1 MGKLFEKT
9 LAGRIRNFLEKEKF
23 FNKWQNGFRSKRIAM
38 EHVFRL
44 VEETQLGFTKKWK
57 GGAIFIDVEK
67 AFDSVWH
74 DGLRYKLMNGSL
86 PRKMVRLI
94 SSFLSDRTIKVNCC
108 NNCSEEVTLNAG
120 TPQGSVLSPLLFIIY
135 VNDIPD
141 MSSLNVKLSQF
152 ADDMGIWAHA
162 TNAKWVK
169 AKLSKALKLIEA
181 WCSKWRIKLN
191 AGKTQLIVFSVG
203 PKPELID
210 LELFGEP
217 IIQTQTAK
225 LLGILFDRRLSFKDH
240 MKDLMTKVYRR
251 LNLLKLLKGTNWG
264 ARPCT
269 ILKAYKCFIRP
280 VLEYGSLITGALRE
294 SQVKEMQIFQ
304 NKCLRLALGVTYLDR
319 MRTIDLHDL
328 TNVPMIKTRM
338 TALAVKTFRS
348 LENTQCFKDLVLNHK
363 IVQKRSGSNTIL
375 DQLLAEIQADA

>member
-1 MGKLFEKT
+1 
-9 LAGRIRNFLEKEKF
+9 
-23 FNKWQNGFRSKRIAM
+23 
-38 EHVFRL
+38 
-44 VEETQLGFTKKWK
+44 
-57 GGAIFIDVEK
+57 
-67 AFDSVWH
+67 
-74 DGLRYKLMNGSL
+74 MNGSL

-169 AKLSKALKLIEA
+169 AKLSKALKLIEV

-210 LELFGEP
+210 PELFGEP

-251 LNLLKLLKGTNWG
+251 LNLLKLLKGTNWTIYHLKSLQVLYT
-264 ARPCT
+264 PCPWIWFT
-269 ILKAYKCFIRP
+269 DNWSFK
-280 VLEYGSLITGALRE
+280 GITSEGNADL
-294 SQVKEMQIFQ
+294 SKQVPEASTWCNLPGQ
-304 NKCLRLALGVTYLDR
+304 NE
-319 MRTIDLHDL
+319 
-328 TNVPMIKTRM
+328 NN
-338 TALAVKTFRS
+338 RS
-348 LENTQCFKDLVLNHK
+348 AWPH
-363 IVQKRSGSNTIL
+363 
-375 DQLLAEIQADA
+375 

>member
-1 MGKLFEKT
+1 MLPYNAVHSIQQTEQIPNDPPQMGAKSTTTSNHPSTPCVHKQANDKVYEALAKICNACMATGYYPNLWKKAEGIMIPKPGKDGKMPGNYRPISLLSCMGKLFEKT

-67 AFDSVWH
+67 TFDSVWH

-86 PRKMVRLI
+86 PRKMVRLT

-120 TPQGSVLSPLLFIIY
+120 TPQGSVVSPLLLIIY

-141 MSSLNVKLSQF
+141 MSSLNVRLSQF
-152 ADDMGIWAHA
+152 ADDMGIW
-162 TNAKWVK
+162 

-181 WCSKWRIKLN
+181 WCSKWRIKQN

-225 LLGILFDRRLSFKDH
+225 LLGILFD
-240 MKDLMTKVYRR
+240 
-251 LNLLKLLKGTNWG
+251 
-264 ARPCT
+264 
-269 ILKAYKCFIRP
+269 
-280 VLEYGSLITGALRE
+280 
-294 SQVKEMQIFQ
+294 
-304 NKCLRLALGVTYLDR
+304 
-319 MRTIDLHDL
+319 
-328 TNVPMIKTRM
+328 
-338 TALAVKTFRS
+338 
-348 LENTQCFKDLVLNHK
+348 
-363 IVQKRSGSNTIL
+363 
-375 DQLLAEIQADA
+375 

>member
-1 MGKLFEKT
+1 
-9 LAGRIRNFLEKEKF
+9 
-23 FNKWQNGFRSKRIAM
+23 M

-86 PRKMVRLI
+86 PGKMVRLM

-108 NNCSEEVTLNAG
+108 NNCSEEVTINAG
-120 TPQGSVLSPLLFIIY
+120 TPQGSVLSPLRFIIY

-141 MSSLNVKLSQF
+141 MSSLNVRLSQF

-169 AKLSKALKLIEA
+169 AKLSNALKLIEA

-217 IIQTQTAK
+217 IIQIEGLASK
-225 LLGILFDRRLSFKDH
+225 
-240 MKDLMTKVYRR
+240 
-251 LNLLKLLKGTNWG
+251 
-264 ARPCT
+264 T
-269 ILKAYKCFIRP
+269 I
-280 VLEYGSLITGALRE
+280 
-294 SQVKEMQIFQ
+294 
-304 NKCLRLALGVTYLDR
+304 
-319 MRTIDLHDL
+319 
-328 TNVPMIKTRM
+328 
-338 TALAVKTFRS
+338 
-348 LENTQCFKDLVLNHK
+348 
-363 IVQKRSGSNTIL
+363 
-375 DQLLAEIQADA
+375 

>member
-1 MGKLFEKT
+1 MRPWPKSVMLVWLQDTILSYGKRLKVLGYLSQAKTKKCRGTIDLSACWAVRSNSLKKT

-23 FNKWQNGFRSKRIAM
+23 FNKWQNGFRSERIAM

-67 AFDSVWH
+67 AFDLVWH
-74 DGLRYKLMNGSL
+74 DGLKYKLMNGSL
-86 PRKMVRLI
+86 SRKMVRLI

-141 MSSLNVKLSQF
+141 MSSLNVRLSQF

-181 WCSKWRIKLN
+181 WCSKLRIKLN
-191 AGKTQLIVFSVG
+191 AGKTELSVFSVG
-203 PKPELID
+203 SKPELID
-210 LELFGEP
+210 LELFGKP
-217 IIQTQTAK
+217 IIQTETAK
-225 LLGILFDRRLSFKDH
+225 LQATEPVEVAKRDKLGRQTIYHLKSLQVLYTPCPWIWFTDNWSFKGITSEENS
-240 MKDLMTKVYRR
+240 DLSKQVPETITWY
-251 LNLLKLLKGTNWG
+251 NL
-264 ARPCT
+264 
-269 ILKAYKCFIRP
+269 
-280 VLEYGSLITGALRE
+280 
-294 SQVKEMQIFQ
+294 Q
-304 NKCLRLALGVTYLDR
+304 NE
-319 MRTIDLHDL
+319 
-328 TNVPMIKTRM
+328 NN
-338 TALAVKTFRS
+338 RS
-348 LENTQCFKDLVLNHK
+348 AWPH
-363 IVQKRSGSNTIL
+363 
-375 DQLLAEIQADA
+375 